1 MKHVFSI
8 LFLCLIFQ
16 SVLAKKKSIK
26 MRMAKVAQALK
37 LITDAKEKKLR
48 KLQNTDLVSDTEA
61 GADSTNATVSSLET
75 DTSSTQPSASGTS
88 STQPSA
94 SGTSSTQ
101 PSASGTSSTQ
111 PSASGTSST
120 QPSASET
127 SAAQTSASETSAA
140 QTSASE
146 TSAAQTSASETSS
159 TQTSGSDTNSTETSA
174 AQTSAAGI
182 PDTSVATTAPTEAYV
197 DNTPVTAP
205 ESANATASNAE
216 VPVTKPVAT
225 KPKTTTNTKA
235 AVQVSKFHSFS
246 KPTTPGT
253 GKVNFGAFFYFFGR
267 LIPKYIIV
275 RLRITYIRGLR
286 NLQEAIAESART
298 DCTIKNTAL
307 LGTILS
313 EGEGANVDYICEAE
327 GTKGDVS
334 TANFTLNTDVP
345 ITMVNANGTTETF
358 DFAEV
363 NFNGDSVETASS
375 LQENTEIIN
384 SAYYLKN
391 TIAYID
397 KYVLRLS
404 GTFSDHRLLRRLAL
418 TDGTINMNLTDA
430 NDVTNEYEC
439 YLSGTQSTST
449 DLTCDTSSNPLKTTV
464 GKLHLSS
471 GIKKGETLFVEMN
484 KPDENGTYGIAP
496 SAGGSRYTY
505 SKSSSGL
512 SGGAIAG
519 IVIACVVALAAASIA
534 AIMLRKPTPPV
545 DNTTIVD
552 LKTETI

>member
-61 GADSTNATVSSLET
+61 GADSTNATVSSSET

-94 SGTSSTQ
+94 SGTS
-101 PSASGTSSTQ
+101 
-111 PSASGTSST
+111 
-120 QPSASET
+120 
-127 SAAQTSASETSAA
+127 
-140 QTSASE
+140 
-146 TSAAQTSASETSS
+146 AAQTSASETSS
-159 TQTSGSDTNSTETSA
+159 ADTNSTESQA
-174 AQTSAAGI
+174 AQTSGAQI
-182 PDTSVATTAPTEAYV
+182 LDTSVATSAPTEAYV

-225 KPKTTTNTKA
+225 KPKTTTNTIA
-235 AVQVSKFHSFS
+235 AVQVTKFHSFS
-246 KPTTPGT
+246 KPTTRGP
-253 GKVNFGAFFYFFGR
+253 GKVTFGTFFYFFGR
-267 LIPKYIIV
+267 PIVKFIVV
-275 RLRITYIRGLR
+275 RLRITYSRGLR
-286 NLQEAIAESART
+286 NLQETTAESART
-298 DCTIKNTAL
+298 DCEIKNKAL
-307 LGTILS
+307 LGTTLS
-313 EGEGANVDYICEAE
+313 SEEGANVDYICEAE

-345 ITMVNANGTTETF
+345 ITMVNANGTTETL

-363 NFNGDSVETASS
+363 NFNGDSAETASS

-404 GTFSDHRLLRRLAL
+404 GDFSDHRLLRRLVI
-418 TDGTINMNLTDA
+418 TDGDIQMNLTDA
-430 NDVTNEYEC
+430 SDVTNEYPC
-439 YLSGTQSTST
+439 FLSGVSTGKV
-449 DLTCDTSSNPLKTTV
+449 DLICDTSSNPLRTNV

-471 GIKKGETLFVEMN
+471 GLKGQDTLFVEMN
-484 KPDENGTYGIAP
+484 NPVDNATYVINP
-496 SAGGSRYTY
+496 TSEGSRYTY

-534 AIMLRKPTPPV
+534 AILLRKPTPPV
-545 DNTTIVD
+545 NNTTIVD

>member
-1 MKHVFSI
+1 
-8 LFLCLIFQ
+8 
-16 SVLAKKKSIK
+16 

-61 GADSTNATVSSLET
+61 GADSTNATVPSLET

-94 SGTSSTQ
+94 S
-101 PSASGTSSTQ
+101 
-111 PSASGTSST
+111 
-120 QPSASET
+120 
-127 SAAQTSASETSAA
+127 
-140 QTSASE
+140 
-146 TSAAQTSASETSS
+146 ETSS
-159 TQTSGSDTNSTETSA
+159 TQTSGSDTNSTESQA
-174 AQTSAAGI
+174 AQTSGAQI
-182 PDTSVATTAPTEAYV
+182 PDTSVATSAPTEAYV

-235 AVQVSKFHSFS
+235 AVQVSKFHSFT
-246 KPTTPGT
+246 KPTERGPGKFT
-253 GKVNFGAFFYFFGR
+253 FGTFFYFFGR
-267 LIPKYIIV
+267 PIVTFIVV
-275 RLRITYIRGLR
+275 RLRITYSRGLR
-286 NLQEAIAESART
+286 NLQETTAESART
-298 DCTIKNTAL
+298 DCKIKDPSLA
-307 LGTILS
+307 GKILS
-313 EGEGANVDYICEAE
+313 EGEGANVDYNCEAE

-345 ITMVNANGTTETF
+345 ITMVNANGTIESL

-363 NFNGDSVETASS
+363 NFNGDSAETASS
-375 LQENTEIIN
+375 LQENTEVIK

-404 GTFSDHRLLRRLAL
+404 GTFSNFRLLRRLAL
-418 TDGTINMNLTDA
+418 TDGSINMNLTDA

-471 GIKKGETLFVEMN
+471 GIKNGETLFVEMN
-484 KPDENGTYGIAP
+484 NPGENGTYVITP
-496 SAGGSRYTY
+496 SAGGNRYTY

>member
-16 SVLAKKKSIK
+16 SVLATKKSIK

-48 KLQNTDLVSDTEA
+48 KLQNTDVVTIDTEA
-61 GADSTNATVSSLET
+61 GVDSTNATVSSLET

-120 QPSASET
+120 QPSASGT
-127 SAAQTSASETSAA
+127 SSTQP
-140 QTSASE
+140 
-146 TSAAQTSASETSS
+146 SASETSS
-159 TQTSGSDTNSTETSA
+159 TKTSGSDTNSTETSA

-182 PDTSVATTAPTEAYV
+182 PDTSVATSAPTEAYV

-235 AVQVSKFHSFS
+235 AVQVSKFHSFT
-246 KPTTPGT
+246 KPTERGPGKFT
-253 GKVNFGAFFYFFGR
+253 FGTFFYFFGR
-267 LIPKYIIV
+267 PIVTFIIV
-275 RLRITYIRGLR
+275 RLRITYSRGLR
-286 NLQEAIAESART
+286 NLQETTAESART
-298 DCTIKNTAL
+298 DCKIKDPSLA
-307 LGTILS
+307 GKILS
-313 EGEGANVDYICEAE
+313 EGEGANVDYNCEAE

-345 ITMVNANGTTETF
+345 ITMVNANGTIESL

-363 NFNGDSVETASS
+363 NFNGDSAESASS
-375 LQENTEIIN
+375 LQENTEVIN
-384 SAYYLKN
+384 KAYYLKN

-404 GTFSDHRLLRRLAL
+404 GTFSSFRLLRRLDI
-418 TDGTINMNLTDA
+418 TDGSINMNLTDE

-439 YLSGTQSTST
+439 YLSGTKSTAA

-471 GIKKGETLFVEMN
+471 GIKNKETLFVEMN
-484 KPDENGTYGIAP
+484 NPDINGTYKIIP
-496 SAGGSRYTY
+496 SAGGNRYTY

>member
-61 GADSTNATVSSLET
+61 GADSTNATVPSLET
-75 DTSSTQPSASGTS
+75 D
-88 STQPSA
+88 
-94 SGTSSTQ
+94 TSSTQ

-127 SAAQTSASETSAA
+127 SAAQTSASETS
-140 QTSASE
+140 SA
-146 TSAAQTSASETSS
+146 
-159 TQTSGSDTNSTETSA
+159 DTNSTESQA
-174 AQTSAAGI
+174 AQTSGAQI
-182 PDTSVATTAPTEAYV
+182 PDTSVATSAPTEAYV

-225 KPKTTTNTKA
+225 KPKTTTNTRA

-246 KPTTPGT
+246 RPTTRGPGKFT
-253 GKVNFGAFFYFFGR
+253 FGTFFYFFGR
-267 LIPKYIIV
+267 PVVTFIVV
-275 RLRITYIRGLR
+275 RLRITYSRGLR
-286 NLQEAIAESART
+286 NLQETTAESART
-298 DCTIKNTAL
+298 DCKIKDPSLA
-307 LGTILS
+307 GKILS
-313 EGEGANVDYICEAE
+313 EGEGANVDYNCEAE

-345 ITMVNANGTTETF
+345 ITMVNANGTIEETL

-363 NFNGDSVETASS
+363 NFNGDSAESASS
-375 LQENTEIIN
+375 LQENTEVIKK
-384 SAYYLKN
+384 AYYLKN

-404 GTFSDHRLLRRLAL
+404 GTFSSFRLLRRLDI
-418 TDGTINMNLTDA
+418 TDGSINMNLTDE

-439 YLSGTQSTST
+439 YLSGTQSTAA

-471 GIKKGETLFVEMN
+471 GIKNKETLFV
-484 KPDENGTYGIAP
+484 I
-496 SAGGSRYTY
+496 
-505 SKSSSGL
+505 
-512 SGGAIAG
+512 
-519 IVIACVVALAAASIA
+519 
-534 AIMLRKPTPPV
+534 
-545 DNTTIVD
+545 
-552 LKTETI
+552 